1 MAKTTKVMRL
11 GILAAFVL
19 FLFSCNS
26 VVKESESSTL
36 LLLVDLTAQDID
48 GNSANFL
55 QSDVV
60 YQTAEG
66 LPTIFADI
74 AEATLRA
81 QLMDPNDGVLDSV
94 YNDIELTRYTVKYA
108 RSDGKNTE
116 GVDVPYSFDG
126 ALSAYIQIGTD
137 VGISFVLV
145 REVAKMEP
153 PLINL
158 TEGRSEGVLQ
168 MTARIDFYGHDLIGN
183 NVQAT
188 GYMTIFFANYA
199 NEEPEEPENTLTHKK

>member
-1 MAKTTKVMRL
+1 MAKITKALRL
-11 GILAAFVL
+11 GVLAAFVL

-36 LLLVDLTAQDID
+36 LLLLDLTAQDMD
-48 GNSANFL
+48 GNEANFL
-55 QSDVV
+55 QSDVL
-60 YQTAEG
+60 YQDQETS
-66 LPTIFADI
+66 TIYADI
-74 AEATLRA
+74 GEATLRA
-81 QLMDPNDGVLDSV
+81 QLMDPSTGVLDSV
-94 YNDIELTRYTVKYA
+94 YNDIELTKYTVKYA

-126 ALSAYIQIGTD
+126 ALSAYIQVGSD
-137 VGISFVLV
+137 VGVSFVLV
-145 REVAKMEP
+145 REVAKLEP

-158 TEGRSEGVLQ
+158 SEGRSEGVLQ

-188 GYMTIFFANYA
+188 GYLTIFFANYA
-199 NEEPEEPENTLTHKK
+199 NE